1 MDKRPLT
8 KGIVHH
14 AQSVTKSYP
23 DRCVQFKIVSVVALS
38 LLCRLYIKTKNKM
51 NKLRS
56 LILVIP
62 VLCVISCNSNTKKSI
77 IAQVDVVFQEDSL
90 KFTKPQKTFIRETII
105 SSEEEV
111 RNLLPSLPDSI
122 KVIVE
127 NVDWDLEIVDGV
139 TGRAE
144 TNSPPLVLVQI
155 SNNYHGGIIDSVKKG
170 IRTTIFHEFH
180 HLSRGWAIQD
190 NKFSYG
196 IPNAM
201 VNEGLA
207 IAFTEIYTGNIKE
220 VTAYTDEA
228 DNWVKEIL
236 ALPLDANYSDWVMGE
251 HPDGRT
257 YIGYRTGNFLI
268 RRAMDISGKSVL
280 ELSKLTPEEIIKLAG
295 Y

>member
-1 MDKRPLT
+1 
-8 KGIVHH
+8 
-14 AQSVTKSYP
+14 
-23 DRCVQFKIVSVVALS
+23 
-38 LLCRLYIKTKNKM
+38 M
-51 NKLRS
+51 NILRS

-62 VLCVISCNSNTKKSI
+62 VLCIISCNSNAKKSP
-77 IAQVDVVFQEDSL
+77 IAKVDVVFQEDSL
-90 KFTKPQKTFIRETII
+90 KFTESQKVFISKVI
-105 SSEEEV
+105 SNSEEEV
-111 RNLLPSLPDSI
+111 RKLLPKLPDSI

-127 NVDWDLEIVDGV
+127 AVDWDLDIVKGV

-155 SNNYHGGIIDSVKKG
+155 SHHYKGGVIDSVYQG
-170 IRTTIFHEFH
+170 IKSTIFHELH

-207 IAFTEIYTGNIKE
+207 VAFTEIYTGNINE
-220 VTAYTDEA
+220 VESYTDEA

-236 ALPLDANYSDWVMGE
+236 ALPLDASYSEWMMGE

-257 YIGYRTGNFLI
+257 YIGYRAGNFLA
-268 RRAMDISGKSVL
+268 RQAMKNSGKSIL
-280 ELSKLTPEEIIKLAG
+280 ELSNLMPNEIIKLAG

>member
-1 MDKRPLT
+1 
-8 KGIVHH
+8 
-14 AQSVTKSYP
+14 
-23 DRCVQFKIVSVVALS
+23 
-38 LLCRLYIKTKNKM
+38 M
-51 NKLRS
+51 NILRS
-56 LILVIP
+56 LALLVSIMY
-62 VLCVISCNSNTKKSI
+62 LSACESNSKHSP
-77 IAQVDVVFQEDSL
+77 IAEIDIVFQEDSL
-90 KFTKPQKTFIRETII
+90 RFDEIQKEFIRDLVIN
-105 SSEEEV
+105 SENEV

-127 NVDWDLEIVDGV
+127 NVDWDLDLVGGV

-144 TNSPPLVLVQI
+144 TNSPPLIMVQI
-155 SNNYHGGIIDSVKKG
+155 SGNYQEGIIDSVYSGLKA
-170 IRTTIFHEFH
+170 TLYHELH

-207 IAFTEIYTGNIKE
+207 VAFAEIYTGYINE
-220 VTAYTDEA
+220 TNAYPDEA
-228 DNWVKEIL
+228 DSWVQEIL
-236 ALPLDANYSDWVMGE
+236 ELPLDVSYSDWVMGE

-268 RRAMDISGKSVL
+268 RKAMAKSGKNIL
-280 ELSKLTPEEIIKLAG
+280 ELSELMPEEIIKLAG